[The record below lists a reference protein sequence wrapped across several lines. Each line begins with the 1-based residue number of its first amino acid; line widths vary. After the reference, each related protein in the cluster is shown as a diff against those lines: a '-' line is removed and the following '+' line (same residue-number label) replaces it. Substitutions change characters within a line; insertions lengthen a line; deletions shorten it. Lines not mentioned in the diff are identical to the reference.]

1 MSAVLS
7 FPKSCDRET
16 AATADT
22 IAPAAKRRTLG
33 DYLSGVDAIIDTV
46 ESLDAEDLSDVDRD
60 ELSQMLI
67 AELAGTR
74 KKVDATNAAL
84 ATWEGLEASAARE
97 IERLDARRK
106 RYARL
111 RESLEL
117 YVLAIL
123 EASHLT
129 KIEGDI
135 STLTKRN
142 NPPSV
147 RVDDAAAVP
156 MQYLRF
162 PPQPAAVP
170 DKTAIAKALKADE
183 EVPGCRL
190 VQTARLVRS

>member
-1 MSAVLS
+1 MATLS
-7 FPKSCDRET
+7 VVP
-16 AATADT
+16 
-22 IAPAAKRRTLG
+22 APAEKRRSLG
-33 DYLSGVDAIIDTV
+33 DYVSGVDAIIDTI
-46 ESLDAEDLSDVDRD
+46 ESLDAEDLPEADRQ
-60 ELSQMLI
+60 ELSEMLI

-129 KIEGDI
+129 
-135 STLTKRN
+135 
-142 NPPSV
+142 
-147 RVDDAAAVP
+147 
-156 MQYLRF
+156 
-162 PPQPAAVP
+162 
-170 DKTAIAKALKADE
+170 
-183 EVPGCRL
+183 
-190 VQTARLVRS
+190 